1 MVRTKQTARKA
12 FPIPHPQ
19 PSHPTTF
26 GTGATTTAA
35 MPSFGFG
42 AANAAPP
49 AAAATTFAF
58 GTGATTTEKKPIFGF
73 GAAYP
78 APPAAAAP
86 QPAATAEPTWGP
98 VVDSDVSRF
107 GVVATRAPIGRGFWE
122 GVIAQRK
129 ITATVRSSNP
139 RDLTQ
144 AIIKQLA
151 RTELGTE
158 ARGAE
163 PQHIR
168 CKKVLRDN
176 LQGITRAA
184 IKRLMYRAGGMRM
197 SGLMYDEVRA
207 TIRSFLVAILQDSI
221 SLCELHRKRAL
232 SAEHVIEA
240 LRLNGINL
248 YGY

>member
-1 MVRTKQTARKA
+1 MPHSGQTAREAHAKLM
-12 FPIPHPQ
+12 Q
-19 PSHPTTF
+19 SHPSPPNRGLGKGRATF

-35 MPSFGFG
+35 TPSFGFG

-58 GTGATTTEKKPIFGF
+58 GKGATTTAAKPSFGF

-78 APPAAAAP
+78 APSAVAAA
-86 QPAATAEPTWGP
+86 QPAATAGPAWAP
-98 VVDSDVSRF
+98 VVGKPCGAAMGF
-107 GVVATRAPIGRGFWE
+107 GVAATGVPVGIGLGKGRQ
-122 GVIAQRK
+122 V
-129 ITATVRSSNP
+129 
-139 RDLTQ
+139 DLQ
-144 AIIKQLA
+144 SK
-151 RTELGTE
+151 
-158 ARGAE
+158 
-163 PQHIR
+163 R

-197 SGLMYDEVRA
+197 SGMMYEEVRA
-207 TIRSFLVAILQDSI
+207 TIRSFLDAILQDSI